1 MREEAM
7 SDWACPRDGHFPL
20 SLEVAERVSD
30 EIVEGYLAC
39 GQCGSKYKIADGI
52 PDFLI
57 FEDDAT
63 EKIKRSELASREK
76 DLEMPQKVQEIYL
89 FKIETEAVL
98 RRLKP
103 TSGDHILDAGCGIG
117 RITEKI
123 LDCGASVV
131 ATDFSRSRLEVFR
144 SRIKPYHQV
153 EFALAD
159 VNHMPLR
166 PDRFS
171 KIISTQVLEH
181 IPTSELRRAFLAKLH
196 DLLIPG
202 GSVVL
207 TLYNYDRDKQK
218 RGFPREG
225 FHDSGIFYH
234 CYDSAELRSDLQ
246 GFEIRE
252 ICAIRHLLPGTYKYF
267 PRLGWLGRLMDHSLE
282 RIPVISLQYGILL
295 LAYAVKK

>member
-1 MREEAM
+1 MREEAL

-30 EIVEGYLAC
+30 EIIEGYLAC
-39 GQCGSKYKIADGI
+39 GQCGSEYRIVDGI

-57 FEDDAT
+57 FEDDAI

-103 TSGDHILDAGCGIG
+103 TSRDHILDAGCGIG

-123 LDCGASVV
+123 LECGASVV

-144 SRIKPYHQV
+144 SRIKPYHRV

-166 PDRFS
+166 LNRFS

-181 IPTSELRRAFLAKLH
+181 IPTPELRRAFLTKSH

-202 GSVVL
+202 GRVVL

-234 CYDSAELRSDLQ
+234 CYDAMELRTDLQ

-252 ICAIRHLLPGTYKYF
+252 ICGIRHLLPGTYKYF

-282 RIPVISLQYGILL
+282 RIPVISLRCGILL
-295 LAYAVKK
+295 LAYAMK